1 MLLELLYLDLKIFN
15 IREILKAIENDA
27 MISFAGG
34 LPNPK
39 FFPVEE
45 IERGVKTLADFIK
58 ELMK

>member
-27 MISFAGG
+27 MISFTGG
-34 LPNPK
+34 LPNQK